1 MAISA
6 AARTQLRPQ
15 TVTGGRYGDFSG
27 RAEAVP
33 APEAGLEV
41 LGGGSWVDPPG
52 WRDRKR
58 KDKVAVQTGVVRK
71 IGDYMPEPVVARAKP
86 VIQPLSDMLGAP
98 AVILDGIPPLGTDI
112 LVEID
117 TAQAN
122 LRQQED
128 EVLIL
133 MLALL

>member
-15 TVTGGRYGDFSG
+15 TVTGARYGDFSG

-33 APEAGLEV
+33 VPETGLEV
-41 LGGGSWVDPPG
+41 LGGGGWVDPPG
-52 WRDRKR
+52 WRERKR

-71 IGDYMPEPVVARAKP
+71 IGDYRPEPVVARAKP

-98 AVILDGIPPLGTDI
+98 AVILDGLPLPGTDI

-117 TAQAN
+117 AAQAN